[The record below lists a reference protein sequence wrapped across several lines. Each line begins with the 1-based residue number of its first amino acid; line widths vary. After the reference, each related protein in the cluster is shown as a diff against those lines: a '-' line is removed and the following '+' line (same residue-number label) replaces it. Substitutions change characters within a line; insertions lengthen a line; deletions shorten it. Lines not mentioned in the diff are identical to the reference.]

1 MTGGATCAAR
11 LRRLSEQTRIT
22 IFEKG
27 PFVSFANCGL
37 PYFIGNIIEKEDSL
51 LLAKPQLFKERF
63 NIDVH
68 VNHQVVGIDRAK
80 KVVLKVV
87 LVKSQGSGDVQHVSY
102 DYLVLSPGAAPV
114 KPVVAGMDLPGD
126 LCTAVK
132 SAVIIGGGFVG
143 LEMAENLVHLGIK
156 VSILQNTNQ
165 VMNPFDYEIVS
176 PLHDVIKEHGV
187 ELRLGTTFTGF
198 EQNGSKV
205 KVLTKDSQSLEA
217 DIVILAIGVR
227 PDVEIAK
234 QAGLEIGSFGGIRT
248 NEKMQT
254 SDPSIYAVGDCIETK
269 DFQTREWTNI
279 PLAGPANRQ
288 GRIAADAIMGRD
300 VAYKG
305 VLGTAICKVFE
316 GIVACTGLSEK
327 MLIKKQIRYQK
338 YYLFPNHHVG
348 YYPGAEQIHMKILFD
363 PENGKILGA
372 QAFGTEGVDKR
383 IDILAVAIQSG
394 RTVHDLEDMELCY
407 APQFGAAKDPINL
420 AGMIGSN
427 YMKNEHPL
435 CHWNDKEVV
444 DLMNGNNNGILIDV
458 RSNAEYEDGHA
469 PNAVNIPLPELRLKL
484 EGLSKDKP
492 LYVYCRVGQ
501 RGYYATRLLLL
512 NGFIVKNV
520 SGGFLAYESSNK

>member
-80 KVVLKVV
+80 KVVL
-87 LVKSQGSGDVQHVSY
+87 VKSQASGDVQHVSY

-114 KPVVAGMDLPGD
+114 KPVVAGMDLPG
-126 LCTAVK
+126 
-132 SAVIIGGGFVG
+132 IF
-143 LEMAENLVHLGIK
+143 

-327 MLIKKQIRYQK
+327 MLIKKQMRYQK

-512 NGFIVKNV
+512 NSFNVKNV